1 MTVGLLSLL
10 SLDLRRL
17 ATLRLSVP
25 ALLSAIQ
32 LRHSP
37 LKLARLLPVD
47 LSVLSLRMSVLPL
60 RLPVPLRHLSLELR
74 LLSLDLRS
82 LCLTIHLRKRSLHLR
97 YLPLHLRTLALL
109 SLALR
114 PLLSLHLRLL
124 SLHLWAFLTLRSLP
138 HLPLLTAT
146 ASISAASV
154 TAIFLLR
161 GNPAE
166 TTHGKH
172 QQERK
177 KCK

>member
-1 MTVGLLSLL
+1 MRLTVGLLSLL

-74 LLSLDLRS
+74 S
-82 LCLTIHLRKRSLHLR
+82 LCLTINLRKRSLHLR

>member
-60 RLPVPLRHLSLELR
+60 RRPVPLRHLSLELR
-74 LLSLDLRS
+74 LLSLHLRS
-82 LCLTIHLRKRSLHLR
+82 LCLTINLRKRS
-97 YLPLHLRTLALL
+97 LHLRTLALL